1 MEVHVHDSRSSQLR
15 WGTAVSFE
23 ANLSYIIRPDPK
35 IIQDSASIVFAICKT
50 TTKHGS
56 SHL

>member
-1 MEVHVHDSRSSQLR
+1 M
-15 WGTAVSFE
+15 SFE
-23 ANLSYIIRPDPK
+23 ANLSYVVRPGPK

-50 TTKHGS
+50 AAKHGS